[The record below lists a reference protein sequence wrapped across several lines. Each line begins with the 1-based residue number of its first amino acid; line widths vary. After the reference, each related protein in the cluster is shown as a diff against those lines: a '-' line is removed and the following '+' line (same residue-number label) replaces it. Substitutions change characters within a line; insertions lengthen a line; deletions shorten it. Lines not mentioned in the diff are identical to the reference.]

1 MNDQLSELQNI
12 ASAARNKKTNRMDAQ
27 TRLRAAE
34 LLASIW
40 STSEEL
46 AEETVSLFD
55 DLQSEAVADAVSRM
69 WPQLPEERRAL
80 FKNRIYKPTSERTA
94 RRLALFIAAVIRV
107 DGPTALEWL
116 QILLP
121 RDKQVVS
128 KDVKQSISSALF
140 SSPPPPFE
148 SLSDPSANSYE
159 VSRIYAT
166 LWEIAKTVEPRS
178 PLMARAK
185 LAIAFVRFSFANK
198 QNSNAATHFL
208 ADLEAERRNWP
219 TDLQSMLDKEL
230 RRESEKTTPTGAAS
244 EFTRTAPAHSN
255 IERTIE
261 EQTTYGQDETV
272 PNAGYRQLASTA
284 LQTAESQSPPVQS
297 DADSQHVGLLSRL
310 TDNANND
317 LRSFA
322 ALGQI
327 IRNLFNRK
335 ESLNEELQLART
347 RLEAK
352 EGELRSTLA
361 EQQQRAL
368 QNDEMVNQLKSDLHQ
383 LQDRLQLTLRQLTEA
398 QAEAT
403 REATRFRTEIGQ
415 TTAAWENER
424 GLLAQ
429 QIGANAA
436 GRVDEFRR
444 RLGGVLS
451 RLAQDLPHKDTAMS
465 PELGTAVLLLFH
477 QFVDA
482 LQEQGIPV
490 TIRKNGQ

>member
-1 MNDQLSELQNI
+1 MNEQLSELQNI

-27 TRLRAAE
+27 TRSRAAE

-40 STSEEL
+40 STSEDL

-69 WPQLPEERRAL
+69 WPELSEERRAL
-80 FKNRIYKPTSERTA
+80 FKNRIYKPTTERTT
-94 RRLALFIAAVIRV
+94 RRLALFVAAVIKV
-107 DGPTALEWL
+107 DGPTALAWL

-148 SLSDPSANSYE
+148 SLSAPSENSYE

-166 LWEIAKTVEPRS
+166 LWDIAKTAEPRA

-185 LAIAFVRFSFANK
+185 LAMAFARFSFANK
-198 QNSNAATHFL
+198 QKSNAATQFL
-208 ADLEAERRNWP
+208 ADLEEERRNWP
-219 TDLQSMLDKEL
+219 TDLQNMLDKEL
-230 RRESEKTTPTGAAS
+230 HHDSTKTPATGTAS
-244 EFTRTAPAHSN
+244 EFTRTAPSHSN
-255 IERTIE
+255 IEQTTE
-261 EQTTYGQDETV
+261 EQTTYSKDETV
-272 PNAGYRQLASTA
+272 PDAGNRQLAATA
-284 LQTAESQSPPVQS
+284 PQSVESQSPPVQG
-297 DADSQHVGLLSRL
+297 DAASQHVGLLGQL

-335 ESLNEELQLART
+335 ESLNADLQLART

-361 EQQQRAL
+361 EQKQRTM
-368 QNDEMVNQLKSDLHQ
+368 QNDETVSRLKSDLHHIE
-383 LQDRLQLTLRQLTEA
+383 DRLQSTLHQLTEA
-398 QAEAT
+398 RTEAT
-403 REATRFRTEIGQ
+403 REATRLRTQMGQ
-415 TTAAWENER
+415 STAAWENER

-451 RLAQDLPHKDTAMS
+451 RLAQDLPHKDAPMS
-465 PELGTAVLLLFH
+465 PELGSAVLLLFH